1 MSTRVIRNGRTIFR
15 GYAAGETG
23 RRAPVQALTPDE
35 VQRQHDA
42 LDALPR
48 TSTPASSIADRAAKP
63 ATVVP
68 TRQAVPREEADLPW
82 YCAADRITYRPVSP
96 ILTEHG
102 WGTLGFWMKRWNL
115 VADDV
120 LRLVR
125 NRYLDA
131 ATEPG
136 GAVKWYRVLDERT
149 VLDVIKTMR
158 VSRSQVRVATI
169 KKPKGKS

>member
-1 MSTRVIRNGRTIFR
+1 MSTRVIRHGRTVFKS
-15 GYAAGETG
+15 YAAGEHH
-23 RRAPVQALTPDE
+23 RRPPVHQLSEDE
-35 VQRQHDA
+35 VQRQHDV
-42 LDALPR
+42 LSTLPQTGER
-48 TSTPASSIADRAAKP
+48 AHSIADRSAKP
-63 ATVVP
+63 VTP
-68 TRQAVPREEADLPW
+68 TRQVVPREEADLPW
-82 YCAADRITYRPVSP
+82 YCAADRVTYRPVSP

-136 GAVKWYRVLDERT
+136 SAVKWYRVLDERT

-158 VSRSQVRVATI
+158 VARSQVRVPTI
-169 KKPKGKS
+169 KKPAKGK